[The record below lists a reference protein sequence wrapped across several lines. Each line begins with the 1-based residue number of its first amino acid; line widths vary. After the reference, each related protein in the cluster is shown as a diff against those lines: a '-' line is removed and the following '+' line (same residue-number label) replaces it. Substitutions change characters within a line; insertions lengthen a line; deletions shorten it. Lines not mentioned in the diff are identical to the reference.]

1 MSDFRKPRPDIPI
14 VPQSAI
20 LRKVK
25 KPPKRPKGRKGRK
38 PKGKP
43 SGQFVSRQ
51 DPNYLLRK
59 AEDEA
64 RQAREDRRRRLEQE
78 ERQIQLQIEDRRD
91 RRVEARRAD
100 ALGRQQ
106 LQLAQA
112 RFAQDAAVQ
121 REQLRLQGEAQ
132 QETARFRV
140 AQLTQ
145 GANQGAARAREAEQL
160 RRDNFDI
167 YGTLQRLYRQQE
179 RREGE
184 NLQLMRD
191 FLTQQSRRVQLDPA
205 IFRSGHKATAGRD
218 IQDATPFGERA
229 TADQRRQRRNR
240 SRARSETPVREPE
253 PEAQAISDAFDS
265 IFSSTSSSSGG
276 SSGGSGAEEVL
287 PRARS
292 GGGGFEIPTQPRI
305 LRGDPEPRRRF
316 SIDQGATEEEISQEL
331 RTKRQQGGKPR
342 GQDIRAQEAVEE
354 TTDLSSDQ
362 LRELGGGSSGSEET
376 QRRGE
381 AAGRRFLATTLVRG
395 ASRTE
400 EERRRAAASGVGIAT
415 LSSGEEEELAGG
427 GSLISQ
433 YFPEPRP
440 EGETRGIGRPLTVGE
455 NAKRIAEQRRA
466 EREAQGLTASQLDRE
481 FEEAAEDVLEA
492 IDAETEQRQ
501 EAVGVNLRESGV
513 LVEPPSG
520 SESSGESEIDLGLG
534 GFDFSRPAAAAGR
547 GVAAVGGAA
556 LRGAGGLVQGV
567 GEGIVEQLPTA
578 GDVGRAVGRTGYQG
592 IVAAGGLLQGA
603 ARGALAATA
612 DPEIGEQVGATLSDR
627 RALRRALRNP
637 ASGRQPSPPRTP
649 PPLISYLGAPGGGPP
664 PYSPPTTDSEID

>member
-1 MSDFRKPRPDIPI
+1 MSDFRKPRPDVPI

-20 LRKVK
+20 VRRVK
-25 KPPKRPKGRKGRK
+25 KPPKRPKGRKGKK

-64 RQAREDRRRRLEQE
+64 RKAREDRRRRLEQE

-106 LQLAQA
+106 LQLAQD

-132 QETARFRV
+132 QDTIRFRT

-145 GANQGAARAREAEQL
+145 AANQGAARAAEAEQL

-191 FLTQQSRRVQLDPA
+191 FLTQQSRVVQLDPT
-205 IFRSGHKATAGRD
+205 IFRTGAARGGGTD
-218 IQDATPFGERA
+218 IEDVMPFGSRA
-229 TADQRRQRRNR
+229 TADQRRQRRK

-265 IFSSTSSSSGG
+265 MFSSTSSSG
-276 SSGGSGAEEVL
+276 SSAEEVL
-287 PRARS
+287 PRAKS
-292 GGGGFEIPTQPRI
+292 GGGGFEIPVQPRI

-316 SIDQGATEEEISQEL
+316 SIDEGATPEEISQEL
-331 RTKRQQGGKPR
+331 RRQRRPR
-342 GQDIRAQEAVEE
+342 QDIRAQEAVEE
-354 TTDLSSDQ
+354 TTDLSSEQ

-415 LSSGEEEELAGG
+415 LSSGEDEELAEGG
-427 GSLISQ
+427 RLIAQ
-433 YFPEPRP
+433 YFPEARP
-440 EGETRGIGRPLTVGE
+440 EGETRGIGRPLTVNE
-455 NAKRIAEQRRA
+455 RAVRAADERRR
-466 EREAQGLTASQLDRE
+466 EREAQGLTASQLDRQ
-481 FEEAAEDVLEA
+481 FEEAADDVLEA
-492 IDAETEQRQ
+492 IEAETEERH

-513 LVEPPSG
+513 IVEPPSG
-520 SESSGESEIDLGLG
+520 AESSGESDIDLGLG

-556 LRGAGGLVQGV
+556 LRGAGGLVQGAT
-567 GEGIVEQLPTA
+567 EGIVSQLPTA
-578 GDVGRAVGRTGYQG
+578 EGVGRAVGRTGYQG

-603 ARGALAATA
+603 ARGALAAATA
-612 DPEIGEQVGATLSDR
+612 DPEIGEQVGGTIYDR
-627 RALRRALRNP
+627 RAIRAALRNP
-637 ASGRQPSPPRTP
+637 ASGRRPSPPRTA
-649 PPLISYLGAPGGGPP
+649 PPLVSYLGAPPEGWGGGPP
-664 PYSPPTTDSEID
+664 SYSPPTTDSEDFD

>member
-20 LRKVK
+20 VRRVK
-25 KPPKRPKGRKGRK
+25 KPPKRPKGRKGKK

-43 SGQFVSRQ
+43 SGKFVSRQ
-51 DPNYLLRK
+51 DPNYLIRK

-64 RQAREDRRRRLEQE
+64 RQAREDRRRKLEQE

-91 RRVEARRAD
+91 RRLEARRAD

-106 LQLAQA
+106 LQLEQA

-132 QETARFRV
+132 QETQRFRA

-145 GANQGAARAREAEQL
+145 AANQSAARAAEAEQL

-167 YGTLQRLYRQQE
+167 YGVLQRLYRQQE

-191 FLTQQSRRVQLDPA
+191 FLTQQSRVVQLDPA
-205 IFRSGHKATAGRD
+205 IFRTGGAREGGTD
-218 IQDATPFGERA
+218 IEDVMPFGSRA
-229 TADQRRQRRNR
+229 TAEQRRQRRNKG
-240 SRARSETPVREPE
+240 RARSETPVREPE

-265 IFSSTSSSSGG
+265 VFSSTSSSSG
-276 SSGGSGAEEVL
+276 SSGGESGAEEVL

-292 GGGGFEIPTQPRI
+292 GGGGFQIPSVQPRI
-305 LRGDPEPRRRF
+305 LRGDPEPKRRF
-316 SIDQGATEEEISQEL
+316 SIDEGATPEEISQEL
-331 RTKRQQGGKPR
+331 RRQRRPR
-342 GQDIRAQEAVEE
+342 QDIRAQEAVEE
-354 TTDLSSDQ
+354 TTDISSEQ

-376 QRRGE
+376 QRRGA

-395 ASRTE
+395 AQRTE
-400 EERRRAAASGVGIAT
+400 EERRRAAASGIGIAT
-415 LSSGEEEELAGG
+415 LSSGEEEELAEGDV
-427 GSLISQ
+427 LIAQ

-455 NAKRIAEQRRA
+455 RARKVAEERRRQ
-466 EREAQGLTASQLDRE
+466 REAEGLTASQLDRQ

-492 IDAETEQRQ
+492 IEAET
-501 EAVGVNLRESGV
+501 AVGVNLRESGV

-520 SESSGESEIDLGLG
+520 AESSGESEIDLGLG

-567 GEGIVEQLPTA
+567 GEGIVGQLPTA
-578 GDVGRAVGRTGYQG
+578 EGVGRAVGRTGYQG

-603 ARGALAATA
+603 ARGALAAATA
-612 DPEIGEQVGATLSDR
+612 DPDIGEQVGATIYDR
-627 RALRRALRNP
+627 RALRGAQRNP
-637 ASGRQPSPPRTP
+637 ASARQPSPPRTP
-649 PPLISYLGAPGGGPP
+649 APLLSYLGAPGGGPP
-664 PYSPPTTDSEID
+664 TYSPPTTDSEID